1 MLTVLFNVFNYR
13 LSMIGNLSL
22 SMTAQKMSLDK
33 CVTCTQIRI
42 RVFV

>member
-1 MLTVLFNVFNYR
+1 MLTALFNVFDSR

-22 SMTAQKMSLDK
+22 SMTAQKMGLDK
-33 CVTCTQIRI
+33 FVTSMQIRI